1 MESLHSGEMI
11 HLFRFPQWSLL
22 GICFNIE
29 RIVLTPGRDRLQEGL
44 LDLEL
49 VESGAES
56 NSGLVRNFLKELF
69 KD

>member
-1 MESLHSGEMI
+1 MEASGHMFQHSEN
-11 HLFRFPQWSLL
+11 
-22 GICFNIE
+22 C
-29 RIVLTPGRDRLQEGL
+29 VTPARDRLQEGL